1 METKDFDGLIS
12 PDEVAPKVVEKVRA
26 ADEKL
31 VAFVRERP
39 LVALCA
45 AVATGYL
52 VGRLISR
59 FG

>member
-1 METKDFDGLIS
+1 METKHFDGLIN
-12 PDEVAPKVVEKVRA
+12 PDEVVPKVAEKVRA

-39 LVALCA
+39 IVALCA

>member
-1 METKDFDGLIS
+1 MDTRHFNGLIS
-12 PDEVAPKVVEKVRA
+12 PDEVAPKVAEKVRA
-26 ADEKL
+26 ADEQL
-31 VAFVRERP
+31 VRVVRERP

-45 AVATGYL
+45 AIATGYL

>member
-1 METKDFDGLIS
+1 MDTRHFNGLIS
-12 PDEVAPKVVEKVRA
+12 PDEVAPKVAEKVRA

-31 VAFVRERP
+31 VTFVRERP

>member
-1 METKDFDGLIS
+1 METKHFNGLIS
-12 PDEVAPKVVEKVRA
+12 AEDVVPAVAEKVRA

-45 AVATGYL
+45 AAATGYL
-52 VGRLISR
+52 IGRLVSR

>member
-1 METKDFDGLIS
+1 METKHLDGLIS
-12 PDEVAPKVVEKVRA
+12 PDEVVPKVAEKVRA